1 MERSKNLYSD
11 SNRCSEINRPVL
23 LMDDYCREDQTMAW
37 FWNDSSWIEVSNW
50 VPCGIALLVWSRG
63 PGFES
68 WLHKNTSAKAGLQ
81 RQNADLEITGSNPA
95 GWLAFSY
102 SSPILTTLS
111 LSFSIYLADPLQRSN
126 TTVFLFKWL
135 LSFAAWEKA
144 SLICKKNNKRCINMI
159 IQSCSCCI
167 AKIDWLL
174 WRSWIRIPLRNGL
187 FSFLYLY
194 FSLSCASFNRS

>member
-1 MERSKNLYSD
+1 MWHRTLSVIQGTWVRILTPQKYLSQSWVAAPECRSGD
-11 SNRCSEINRPVL
+11 H
-23 LMDDYCREDQTMAW
+23 
-37 FWNDSSWIEVSNW
+37 
-50 VPCGIALLVWSRG
+50 
-63 PGFES
+63 GFES
-68 WLHKNTSAKAGLQ
+68 RRVVGFFLF
-81 RQNADLEITGSNPA
+81 
-95 GWLAFSY
+95 FSHSY
-102 SSPILTTLS
+102 HS
-111 LSFSIYLADPLQRSN
+111 LSQSISQIPYRGATQL
-126 TTVFLFKWL
+126 VFLLKWL